1 MFSCKFYK
9 DFKNNFF
16 IIALDVTPSESS
28 TQATCLDIIIKT
40 STWHQLHQYFWL
52 YYQLQKCFL
61 FVEITLAATIQKK
74 FSKSRIF
81 SRKSWHK
88 IQLCEKFSSVN
99 LYLFDVIFSVTA
111 WTNRLHD
118 FNEGICFPDKCC
130 CENE

>member
-1 MFSCKFYK
+1 MFRYHNK
-9 DFKNNFF
+9 DIDMTSIASVFLTILPTLKMFF
-16 IIALDVTPSESS
+16 VCGDNSGSHHSE
-28 TQATCLDIIIKT
+28 
-40 STWHQLHQYFWL
+40 
-52 YYQLQKCFL
+52 
-61 FVEITLAATIQKK
+61 K